1 MRKCSGSR
9 FTSSSTAAHSL
20 APFRRRG
27 GISRRRRRGRTGGP
41 LPALSPRPT
50 GPRGQG
56 GAVGDPEQP
65 GGHGLS
71 LADAAGFAGK
81 SQERRLKRIFRVVV
95 VAQDTAA
102 DAEHEALVAA
112 DEQLEGGLVAGRGEA
127 AQQLGVA
134 DAIGRGLADLM
145 EQSG

>member
-1 MRKCSGSR
+1 MRKRSGSR
-9 FTSSSTAAHSL
+9 FTSSSTAAHGSP
-20 APFRRRG
+20 PFRRRD
-27 GISRRRRRGRTGGP
+27 GIIRAVA
-41 LPALSPRPT
+41 PAPAARSWLSAAPT